1 MNMIVKALK
10 RPVATPPAPVLAA
23 AKASSMPV
31 AAPGKVAGK
40 ADGYNITAVERA
52 LDVLDAFRSHGSE
65 LTLVEVT
72 RATGLH
78 KPTAFRVLATLK
90 NRGMVIK
97 DEHTGVYRLGYAV
110 VALAESAKSVGGL
123 LVEARPVMRA
133 LRAKLRHTV
142 YISVR
147 EVDSRVDI
155 EQMEGL
161 GELRRVITL
170 GQPRPMHVGAPSKA
184 LCAWLPEKDIRAML
198 ARTAPASFDREDF
211 LKELTLVRR
220 NGYARTRSP
229 QSATAIAAPI
239 RNSAGE
245 VIATL
250 TCSVPIT
257 VFFELRQQLISG
269 ITEGATAISRALA
282 GSPPEYR

>member
-1 MNMIVKALK
+1 MIVKALK
-10 RPVATPPAPVLAA
+10 RPVTAPAAPVLPAV
-23 AKASSMPV
+23 KASTMPV
-31 AAPGKVAGK
+31 AAPTGKVAGK

-97 DEHTGVYRLGYAV
+97 SEQTGLYRLGYAV

-123 LVEARPVMRA
+123 LVEARPVMRN
-133 LRAKLRHTV
+133 LRARLRHTV

-147 EVDSRVDI
+147 EADARVDI

-170 GQPRPMHVGAPSKA
+170 GTPRPMHVGAPSKV
-184 LCAWLPEKDIRAML
+184 LCAWMQEKDLKALL
-198 ARTAPASFDREDF
+198 ARTVSTSFDREEF

-229 QSATAIAAPI
+229 QNATAIAAPI

-245 VIATL
+245 VIAAL

-269 ITEGATAISRALA
+269 VTEGATAISRALA

>member
-1 MNMIVKALK
+1 MTVKALK
-10 RPVATPPAPVLAA
+10 RPVVMLNPPAVPDV
-23 AKASSMPV
+23 KASPMPV
-31 AAPGKVAGK
+31 AAPPRVAGK

-97 DEHTGVYRLGYAV
+97 NEHTGLYRLGYVV

-133 LRAKLRHTV
+133 LRARLRHTV

-147 EVDSRVDI
+147 EGDARVDI

-170 GQPRPMHVGAPSKA
+170 GTPRPMHVGAPSKA
-184 LCAWLPEKDIRAML
+184 LCAWIPEKDVRALL
-198 ARTAPASFDREDF
+198 ARTVPAGFDREEF
-211 LKELTLVRR
+211 LKELALVRR
-220 NGYARTRSP
+220 NGYARSSRSV
-229 QSATAIAAPI
+229 QNATAISAPI

-250 TCSVPIT
+250 TTSVPIT
-257 VFFELRQQLISG
+257 LFFELRQQLISG
-269 ITEGATAISRALA
+269 ITEGATAISRALS

>member
-1 MNMIVKALK
+1 MVAKALK
-10 RPVATPPAPVLAA
+10 KTVVSTVMRPLAGVLPVPVPAPPPAR
-23 AKASSMPV
+23 
-31 AAPGKVAGK
+31 VAGK

-52 LDVLDAFRSHGSE
+52 LDVLDAFRTHGGE

-97 DEHTGVYRLGYAV
+97 NEQTGLYRLGYTV

-133 LRAKLRHTV
+133 LRARLRHTT
-142 YISVR
+142 YLSVR
-147 EVDSRVDI
+147 EGDERVDI

-161 GELRRVITL
+161 GDVRRVIAV
-170 GQPRPMHVGAPSKA
+170 GQPRSMHIGAPSKA
-184 LCAWLPEKDIRAML
+184 LCAWMQEKDIRALL
-198 ARTAPASFDREDF
+198 ARTVPASFDREDF
-211 LKELTLVRR
+211 LREMAGIRR
-220 NGYARTRSP
+220 SGYARSRNV
-229 QSATAIAAPI
+229 QNATAISAPI

-245 VIATL
+245 VIAAL
-250 TCSVPIT
+250 TVSVPIT
-257 VFFELRQQLISG
+257 LFFELRQQLISG
-269 ITEGATAISRALA
+269 VTEGAAAISRALS

>member
-1 MNMIVKALK
+1 MVVKALK
-10 RPVATPPAPVLAA
+10 KAAAAPAALHPLSKAVALAANPPA
-23 AKASSMPV
+23 V
-31 AAPGKVAGK
+31 AKVAGK

-52 LDVLDAFRSHGSE
+52 LDVLDAFRTHGGE

-97 DEHTGVYRLGYAV
+97 SEQTGLYRLGYTV

-133 LRAKLRHTV
+133 LRARLRHTV

-147 EVDSRVDI
+147 EGDERVDI

-161 GELRRVITL
+161 GEVRRVIAV

-184 LCAWLPEKDIRAML
+184 LCAWMQEKDLKAL
-198 ARTAPASFDREDF
+198 LLRTVPGSFDRDEF
-211 LKELTLVRR
+211 LREMATVRR
-220 NGYARTRSP
+220 SGYARSRNV
-229 QSATAIAAPI
+229 QNATAISAPI

-245 VIATL
+245 VIAAFTV
-250 TCSVPIT
+250 SVPIT
-257 VFFELRQQLISG
+257 AFFELRQQVISG
-269 ITEGATAISRALA
+269 VTEGAASVSRALS